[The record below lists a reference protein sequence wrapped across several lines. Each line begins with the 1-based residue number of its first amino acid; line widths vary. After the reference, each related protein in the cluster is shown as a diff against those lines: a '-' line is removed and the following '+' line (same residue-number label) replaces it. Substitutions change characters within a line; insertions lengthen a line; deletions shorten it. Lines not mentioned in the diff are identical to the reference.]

1 MLPRHSRRIFTFA
14 LLSGLGF
21 VALAAGA
28 GEMPVPPRAPVLPT
42 IPAPVPPT
50 SHLIRYQNL
59 IPIQATS
66 PADLQKNGKNDK
78 GDKNGL
84 PPTAETGPELSL
96 GECIA
101 IAVERHPSLKA
112 VQAST
117 AASQAGYRALM
128 KFGTVGT
135 LLSPDLDIRKQ
146 QAQRGLTGSAGEY
159 QKVHNELVQ
168 DVTRMYFTAVYARQQ
183 LAIAE
188 DVIEQLADLETLIE
202 NILKEAK
209 TPEDLGGL
217 TPGKLL
223 TVKIGI
229 REARS
234 LRAQAI
240 VGRKRA
246 MAALRQ
252 TMAVEAETFPFRVKD
267 AELPL
272 MKQSVE
278 ITRETVVEQSLARRP
293 ELALAAAGV
302 DVFRLE
308 VYAQGKIP
316 FKRVVPTFA
325 SGADL
330 HSRTIPQPERGKEY
344 RPGGITPEMPT
355 QLVGSKYDRVCRA
368 MAFSQKADAVY
379 ESAHSLI
386 VLEAENGF
394 FELELATE
402 KLRLAKEKHDLAI
415 DLQTYTR
422 QNLQNIKAKDQV
434 FQVEVLVAKAQS
446 DYVEAVFQHLL
457 ALSALERITAGGIS
471 PAFPG
476 R

>member
-1 MLPRHSRRIFTFA
+1 MVSRNARRVFA
-14 LLSGLGF
+14 C
-21 VALAAGA
+21 ALAAGLWFAALGAGA
-28 GEMPVPPRAPVLPT
+28 GEMPVPPAPVIPT
-42 IPAPVPPT
+42 IPAPVPP
-50 SHLIRYQNL
+50 SGHLIRYQHL
-59 IPIQATS
+59 IPAQATK
-66 PADLQKNGKNDK
+66 PLEQTKNGKADK
-78 GDKNGL
+78 DAM
-84 PPTAETGPELSL
+84 PPAEEAGPELSL

-101 IAVERHPSLKA
+101 VAVERHPNLKA
-112 VQAST
+112 VQASR
-117 AASQAGYRALM
+117 AASEAGYGALM

-135 LLSPDLDIRKQ
+135 LISPDLDIRKQ
-146 QAQRGLTGSAGEY
+146 QAQRGLAGASGEY

-168 DVTRMYFTAVYARQQ
+168 DVTRMYYTAVYAKQQ
-183 LAIAE
+183 LGIA
-188 DVIEQLADLETLIE
+188 DAVVEQLVDLEELIKS
-202 NILKEAK
+202 ILKEAK

-223 TVKIGI
+223 TVQIGI

-234 LRAQAI
+234 LRAEAI

-267 AELPL
+267 SELPV
-272 MKQSVE
+272 MRVPPE
-278 ITRETVVEQSLARRP
+278 VTRERVVELAVARRP

-330 HSRTIPQPERGKEY
+330 HSRAIPQAERGKEY
-344 RPGGITPEMPT
+344 RPGGIIPEMPT

-402 KLRLAKEKHDLAI
+402 KLRLAREKHDLAL
-415 DLQTYTR
+415 DLQKYTR
-422 QNLQNIKAKDQV
+422 QNIQNIKAKDQV

-457 ALSALERITAGGIS
+457 ALSALERITAGGVT

>member
-1 MLPRHSRRIFTFA
+1 MT
-14 LLSGLGF
+14 
-21 VALAAGA
+21 
-28 GEMPVPPRAPVLPT
+28 
-42 IPAPVPPT
+42 
-50 SHLIRYQNL
+50 
-59 IPIQATS
+59 
-66 PADLQKNGKNDK
+66 
-78 GDKNGL
+78 
-84 PPTAETGPELSL
+84 L

-112 VQAST
+112 VRAST
-117 AASQAGYRALM
+117 AASEAGYRALTN
-128 KFGTVGT
+128 FGTMGT
-135 LLSPDLDIRKQ
+135 LISPDLDIRKQ
-146 QAQRGLTGSAGEY
+146 QAQRGLAGASGEY

-168 DVTRMYFTAVYARQQ
+168 DVTRLYYSAVYARQQ
-183 LAIAE
+183 QAIAD
-188 DVIEQLADLETLIE
+188 DVVEQLIDLEDLIKK
-202 NILKEAK
+202 ILDTAK
-209 TPEDLGGL
+209 QPDDLGGL

-223 TVKIGI
+223 TVQIGL
-229 REARS
+229 REARQ
-234 LRAQAI
+234 LRAKAV
-240 VGRKRA
+240 VGRKQA
-246 MAALRQ
+246 MAALHQ
-252 TMAVEAETFPFRVKD
+252 AMAADEATLPFRVKD

-272 MKQSVE
+272 MKQTAE
-278 ITRETVVEQSLARRP
+278 ITREKVVELAVGRRP

-330 HSRTIPQPERGKEY
+330 HSREIPQAVRGKEY
-344 RPGGITPEMPT
+344 RPGGIMPEMPT

-379 ESAHSLI
+379 ESAQSLI

-402 KLRLAKEKHDLAI
+402 KLRLAKEQHDLAI
-415 DLQTYTR
+415 DLRDYTR
-422 QNLQNIKAKDQV
+422 KNIQNIKAKDQV

-457 ALSALERITAGGIS
+457 ALSALERITAGGIT

>member
-1 MLPRHSRRIFTFA
+1 MLSRACRKLFA
-14 LLSGLGF
+14 ASIVTGF
-21 VALAAGA
+21 GFGALAMAA
-28 GEMPVPPRAPVLPT
+28 GESPLPPMAPVSPT
-42 IPAPVPPT
+42 IPAPVPPA

-59 IPIQATS
+59 IPAQATKAAGQ
-66 PADLQKNGKNDK
+66 PKNGAGDK
-78 GDKNGL
+78 GGL
-84 PPTAETGPELSL
+84 LTIEETGPELTL

-101 IAVERHPSLKA
+101 IAVERSPNLKA
-112 VQAST
+112 VRAST
-117 AASQAGYRALM
+117 AASEAGYRSLM
-128 KFGTVGT
+128 NFGTVGT

-146 QAQRGLTGSAGEY
+146 QAQRGLTGASGEY

-168 DVTRMYFTAVYARQQ
+168 DVTRLYFSAVYARQQ
-183 LAIAE
+183 QAIAD
-188 DVIEQLADLETLIE
+188 DVIEQLEQMESIIKK
-202 NILKEAK
+202 ILDEAK
-209 TPEDLGGL
+209 RPEDLGGL
-217 TPGKLL
+217 TLGKLIVVQMGL
-223 TVKIGI
+223 
-229 REARS
+229 REARAPRS
-234 LRAQAI
+234 EAL

-252 TMAVEAETFPFRVKD
+252 AMAVEAETFPFRLKD

-272 MKQSVE
+272 MKQTNE
-278 ITRETVVEQSLARRP
+278 ITREKVVQLALERRP

-330 HSRTIPQPERGKEY
+330 HSRDIPQTVRGKDY
-344 RPGGITPEMPT
+344 RPGGIIPEMPT

-368 MAFSQKADAVY
+368 MAYSQKADAVY

-386 VLEAENGF
+386 VLEAENAF
-394 FELELATE
+394 FELQLATR
-402 KLRLAKEKHDLAI
+402 KLQLAKEKHDLAVEL
-415 DLQTYTR
+415 DKFTVR
-422 QNLQNIKAKDQV
+422 NLPNAEKDKVVQV
-434 FQVEVLVAKAQS
+434 QVVVAKAKS

-457 ALSALERITAGGIS
+457 ALSALERITAGGIT

>member
-1 MLPRHSRRIFTFA
+1 MLSRTTRKVFA
-14 LLSGLGF
+14 TAIMSGLGF
-21 VALAAGA
+21 AALASGA
-28 GEMPVPPRAPVLPT
+28 GELPVPTMAPVTPTIPQPVPP
-42 IPAPVPPT
+42 
-50 SHLIRYQNL
+50 SGHLIRYQHL
-59 IPIQATS
+59 IPVQATKAAT
-66 PADLQKNGKNDK
+66 PEKKVN
-78 GDKNGL
+78 GDKANQL
-84 PPTAETGPELSL
+84 NYVETGPEMTL

-101 IAVERHPSLKA
+101 VAVERHPSLKA
-112 VQAST
+112 VRAST
-117 AASQAGYRALM
+117 AASEAGYRALTN
-128 KFGTVGT
+128 FGTMGT
-135 LLSPDLDIRKQ
+135 LISPDLDIRKQ
-146 QAQRGLTGSAGEY
+146 QAQRGLAGASGEY

-168 DVTRMYFTAVYARQQ
+168 DVTRLYYSAVYARQQ
-183 LAIAE
+183 QAIAD
-188 DVIEQLADLETLIE
+188 DVVEQLIDLEDLIKK
-202 NILKEAK
+202 ILDTAK
-209 TPEDLGGL
+209 QPDDLGGL

-223 TVKIGI
+223 TVQIGL
-229 REARS
+229 REARQ
-234 LRAQAI
+234 LRAQAV
-240 VGRKRA
+240 VGRKQA
-246 MAALRQ
+246 MAALHQ
-252 TMAVEAETFPFRVKD
+252 AMATEEGTLPFRVKD

-272 MKQSVE
+272 MKQTAE
-278 ITRETVVEQSLARRP
+278 ITREKVVELAVGRRP

-330 HSRTIPQPERGKEY
+330 HSREIPHAVRGKEY
-344 RPGGITPEMPT
+344 RPGGIIPEMPT

-368 MAFSQKADAVY
+368 MAYSQKADAVY
-379 ESAHSLI
+379 ESAQSLI

-415 DLQTYTR
+415 DLRDYTR
-422 QNLQNIKAKDQV
+422 KNIQNIKAKDQV

-457 ALSALERITAGGIS
+457 ALSALERITAGGIT

>member
-1 MLPRHSRRIFTFA
+1 MLLGATRKMFA
-14 LLSGLGF
+14 AAFVSGLGF

-28 GEMPVPPRAPVLPT
+28 GEPPSPALVPVLPT
-42 IPAPVPPT
+42 IPAPQRPS

-59 IPIQATS
+59 LPVQGTR
-66 PADLQKNGKNDK
+66 PAQPNNNHKKSEPNPLKVE
-78 GDKNGL
+78 
-84 PPTAETGPELSL
+84 ETGPEMTL

-101 IAVERHPSLKA
+101 IAVERHPNLKA
-112 VQAST
+112 VKAST
-117 AASQAGYRALM
+117 AASEAGYRSLM
-128 KFGTVGT
+128 NFGTVGT
-135 LLSPDLDIRKQ
+135 LISPDLEIRKQ
-146 QAQRGLTGSAGEY
+146 QAQRGMAGAAGEY
-159 QKVHNELVQ
+159 QKAHNELVQ
-168 DVTRMYFTAVYARQQ
+168 DVTRMYYTAVYAKQQ
-183 LAIAE
+183 QGIADE
-188 DVIEQLADLETLIE
+188 VVDQLEDLEVLIKK
-202 NILKEAK
+202 ILEEAK
-209 TPEDLGGL
+209 TPDELGGL
-217 TPGKLL
+217 SPGKLL
-223 TVKIGI
+223 TVQIGV
-229 REARS
+229 REAKE
-234 LRAQAI
+234 LRAKAM
-240 VGRKRA
+240 VGRKQA

-252 TMAVEAETFPFRVKD
+252 AMALEEAAPPFRVKD

-272 MKQSVE
+272 MKQTTE
-278 ITRETVVEQSLARRP
+278 ITREKVVELALERRP

-330 HSRTIPQPERGKEY
+330 HSREIPHAMRGKEY
-344 RPGGITPEMPT
+344 RPGGIIPEMPT

-368 MAFSQKADAVY
+368 MAYSQKADAVY
-379 ESAHSLI
+379 ESARSLI

-402 KLRLAKEKHDLAI
+402 KLRLSKEKHDLAI
-415 DLQTYTR
+415 DLRNYTR
-422 QNLQNIKAKDQV
+422 KNAPNIKQKDQIY
-434 FQVEVLVAKAQS
+434 QVEILVAKAQA

-457 ALSALERITAGGIS
+457 ALSALERITAGGIT